1 MGLVLNLLSKKK
13 IKDMKKLII
22 LLTALL
28 VLGSSC
34 KKFLDVNVTNPNSAS
49 AVPVDLVLPAAL
61 NSVTYFYD
69 YPNYTEFAPLWLGW
83 WSVSSGY
90 SQPSNLKQYLL
101 INSNYQAFWQLSYE
115 TLQNFDY
122 IETNSSDPKMKS
134 FRAISKIMKVYLF
147 QNLVDLYG
155 NIPYSK
161 ALQANSGV
169 LKPAYDKDQDV
180 YENLV
185 IQLDTAMNI
194 ISTITPD
201 VTEVGTSDIIYHG
214 DMGLWAKFAN
224 TIKLRMLMNQSGMSG
239 RDSYIKTNLANTA
252 SVGYIGAGEGAMLN
266 PGYVQSTGKMNP
278 FWEKFY
284 KQDNSGQADALT
296 YYVAGQDACDFM
308 NTNNDP
314 RATRYFVLT
323 SGGAIAG
330 NYFGASVLSNP
341 TLCSKLG
348 PGMLQNYNQ
357 SAPVLTDV
365 ESLFLQAEA
374 VQRGDMTGDA
384 QALYESAVTQSIL
397 YEGQKSYWDAANYTP
412 LTSIVA
418 ATYLAQTSAN
428 VNWGAS
434 SDKIQAIIT
443 QKWIGLMA
451 LAPVTMYTDY
461 RRTGFPNFIHFS
473 QDPLKQG
480 PGTPPV
486 RLLYPQSEIS
496 TNNDNVVLQGNI
508 DLFTSKIFWQN
519 R

>member
-1 MGLVLNLLSKKK
+1 
-13 IKDMKKLII
+13 MKKLII
-22 LLTALL
+22 ILTALL

-34 KKFLDVNVTNPNSAS
+34 KDFLNVNVTNPNSAS

-61 NSVTYFYD
+61 NSVAFFYD
-69 YPNYTEFAPLWLGW
+69 QPDYTSFAPLWFGW

-115 TLQNFDY
+115 TAQNFDY
-122 IETNSSDPKMKS
+122 IETHSTDSKMKS
-134 FRAISKIMKVYLF
+134 FRAIAIIMKAYLF

-155 NIPYSK
+155 NVPYSQ
-161 ALQANSGV
+161 ALSANSGI
-169 LKPAYDKDQDV
+169 LKPVYDNQKDI

-185 IQLDTAMNI
+185 VRLDTAMNI
-194 ISTITPD
+194 IAGTSAD
-201 VTEVGTSDIIYHG
+201 ATEVGSSDVIYNG

-224 TIKLRMLMNQSGMSG
+224 TIKLRILINQSDMSG
-239 RDSYIKTNLANTA
+239 RNSYITTNLAATA

-266 PGYVQSTGKMNP
+266 PGYIQSAGKMNP

-314 RATRYFVLT
+314 RASRFFVPT

-330 NYFGASVLSNP
+330 NYFGAAVLSNP

-348 PGMLQNYNQ
+348 PGLLQAYNQ
-357 SAPVLTDV
+357 SAPIFTDV

-374 VQRGDMTGDA
+374 VSRGLLTGDA

-397 YEGQKSYWDAANYTP
+397 YEGTKSHWDASSYTP
-412 LTSIVA
+412 LTSSA
-418 ATYLAQTSAN
+418 AAAYLAQGLTN
-428 VNWGAS
+428 VGWAAS
-434 SDKIQAIIT
+434 SDKVKAIIT
-443 QKWIGLMA
+443 QKWIGLMG
-451 LAPVTMYTDY
+451 LAPLSMYTDY
-461 RRTGFPNFIHFS
+461 RRTGFPDFLHFTA
-473 QDPLKQG
+473 DPLRKG

-486 RLLYPQSEIS
+486 RLLYPQTEIS
-496 TNNDNVVLQGNI
+496 TNNDNVVLQGTI